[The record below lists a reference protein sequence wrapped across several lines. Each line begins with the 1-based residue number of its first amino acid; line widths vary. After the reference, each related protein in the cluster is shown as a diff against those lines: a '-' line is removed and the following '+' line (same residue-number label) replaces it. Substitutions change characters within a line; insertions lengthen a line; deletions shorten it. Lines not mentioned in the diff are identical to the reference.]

1 MSDFEGNMSDFEG
14 NMSDFEGNMSELGWE
29 TPKIIDDFRE
39 GKGKGK
45 GNIRRREDRKAW
57 PGGHRC
63 RIDAANAA
71 RLRPCFVRVFGIERN
86 IAR

>member
-14 NMSDFEGNMSELGWE
+14 NMSDFEGNMSELGLE

-45 GNIRRREDRKAW
+45 GNIRREDRKTW
-57 PGGHRC
+57 PDGH
-63 RIDAANAA
+63 
-71 RLRPCFVRVFGIERN
+71 
-86 IAR
+86 